1 MCLRVCV
8 RARVCVLHV
17 SIHVHIH
24 ADVWRPE
31 VMYLYVLSIFL
42 FVWCVLSCLVLVL
55 KTVSL
60 IERQSSLHSVTLPG
74 EPLGPS
80 HPCLP
85 SAGITAVCCCTR
97 IFMSMLKIQTQVLV
111 PVQQAFCK
119 LM

>member
-1 MCLRVCV
+1 
-8 RARVCVLHV
+8 
-17 SIHVHIH
+17 
-24 ADVWRPE
+24 
-31 VMYLYVLSIFL
+31 MYLYVLSIFL

-60 IERQSSLHSVTLPG
+60 IERQSSLHSVTLPQ
-74 EPLGPS
+74 EPS
-80 HPCLP
+80 RPCLP